1 MASEQQRRYCW
12 VCFASEDE
20 DQEATW
26 VQPCRCRG
34 STRWV
39 HQACLQRWIDEKQ
52 GGQSGVRVTCP
63 QCGTAYV
70 LQWPPAGGAAALL
83 ELLDEGVGR
92 ACPLLA
98 GILLLASLYWSA
110 ITYGALTVLQVLGP
124 RDGLQWLEQ
133 GDPLLLLVAL
143 PSIPA
148 ALLLGR
154 ALPWDRC
161 LYSFLHQHPLPG
173 HRQVVEPEPPGPPAL
188 NAATG
193 ASRLVLGA
201 LALPT
206 AATLAGRLLFRRVL
220 PTGLTRTLLGG
231 LVFVVLKGVLRAFLA
246 RQRRQRRSRRKVL
259 DFDSES

>member
-20 DQEATW
+20 DREATW

-39 HQACLQRWIDEKQ
+39 HQTCLQRWIDEKQ
-52 GGQSGVRVTCP
+52 GGQSGVRVACP

-70 LQWPPAGGAAALL
+70 LEWPPAGGAAALL

-110 ITYGALTVLQVLGP
+110 VTYGALTVLQVLGP
-124 RDGLQWLEQ
+124 RDGLLWLEQ

-161 LYSFLHQHPLPG
+161 LYSLLQRGHLPG
-173 HRQVVEPEPPGPPAL
+173 EGPRAPGEPEPPAPPVL
-188 NAATG
+188 GAATG

-220 PTGLTRTLLGG
+220 PTGLARTLLGG
-231 LVFVVLKGVLRAFLA
+231 LAFVILKGALRAFLA
-246 RQRRQRRSRRKVL
+246 RQRRLRRSRRKVL
-259 DFDSES
+259 DFPR